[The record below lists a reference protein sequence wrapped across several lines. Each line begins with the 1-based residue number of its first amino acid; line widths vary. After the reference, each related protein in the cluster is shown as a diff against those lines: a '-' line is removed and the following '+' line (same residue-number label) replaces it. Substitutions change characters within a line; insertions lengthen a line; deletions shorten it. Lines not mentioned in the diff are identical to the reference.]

1 MKRTLPLLVTALII
15 LTLPAHSAAQTP
27 MPVRPDVP
35 SLQALLT
42 STPGPLTLATH
53 TTGSGILLL
62 GRSTTPRPVAAMQF
76 HRPDWE
82 FGRAWLGALIGT
94 GYAYIFD
101 LVIHSQTDFSKGNM
115 LLDEEPGY
123 GEVVYNV
130 LLYAGIPPYF
140 SLGGLEKVIPR
151 MGSRWGGYLGG
162 VVGSLLGLA
171 YWTDQGDVRSFRGG
185 IVMTVLTA
193 LGTQIGYHIF

>member
-1 MKRTLPLLVTALII
+1 
-15 LTLPAHSAAQTP
+15 
-27 MPVRPDVP
+27 
-35 SLQALLT
+35 
-42 STPGPLTLATH
+42 
-53 TTGSGILLL
+53 
-62 GRSTTPRPVAAMQF
+62 MQF

>member
-1 MKRTLPLLVTALII
+1 MQLLERDTAIRR
-15 LTLPAHSAAQTP
+15 A
-27 MPVRPDVP
+27 
-35 SLQALLT
+35 
-42 STPGPLTLATH
+42 
-53 TTGSGILLL
+53 
-62 GRSTTPRPVAAMQF
+62 AAMQF

-94 GYAYIFD
+94 GFAYVAD
-101 LVIHSQTDFSKGNM
+101 LIIHNQTDFSKGNM

-130 LLYAGIPPYF
+130 LLYAGIPPYY

-185 IVMTVLTA
+185 IVMTALTA
-193 LGTQIGYHIF
+193 LGTQLGYHIF